1 MTKQGSIIRWDATRA
16 FGFIRSADCAGDVFF
31 HLRDYRGST
40 PPREGLTVVFEE
52 IHVGGKGPRAMA
64 VRTASSPH
72 GAAQDARST
81 DSRRAHRP
89 AQARRAAPASRSP
102 RQGKAPS
109 PTTGASLAYGLMA
122 AWAVLLAWGV
132 WMQRL
137 PLWSLAALAALN
149 IVTLWMY
156 ASDKNAARAGAS
168 GASQKSNC
176 TCCLCSA
183 AGPLPGWPSRTCDT
197 SPARR
202 NFARCTGSRSC
213 CTAARWRGWCLR
225 KPGLLCCFKRL
236 PAALAVD
243 QALVADRAGR
253 RLQVLN
259 PKRWRIAPISASSP
273 MSFRACI
280 SAVASS
286 PTT

>member
-1 MTKQGSIIRWDATRA
+1 MTKQGSIVRWDATRA
-16 FGFIRSADCAGDVFF
+16 FGFIRSADSAGDVFF

-64 VRTASSPH
+64 VRPASDPH
-72 GAAQDARST
+72 GAAQDTRSL
-81 DSRRAHRP
+81 DGRRTHRP

-156 ASDKNAARAGAS
+156 AADKNAARAG
-168 GASQKSNC
+168 
-176 TCCLCSA
+176 
-183 AGPLPGWPSRTCDT
+183 
-197 SPARR
+197 
-202 NFARCTGSRSC
+202 
-213 CTAARWRGWCLR
+213 
-225 KPGLLCCFKRL
+225 
-236 PAALAVD
+236 
-243 QALVADRAGR
+243 
-253 RLQVLN
+253 
-259 PKRWRIAPISASSP
+259 RWRIPESNLHLLSLLGGWPAAWLAQQNMRHKSSKKEFRTVYWLTIVLHCGALAWLVLAKTGSALL
-273 MSFRACI
+273 F
-280 SAVASS
+280 
-286 PTT
+286 

>member
-64 VRTASSPH
+64 VRPASDPH
-72 GAAQDARST
+72 GAAQDTRSL
-81 DSRRAHRP
+81 DGRRTHRP

-109 PTTGASLAYGLMA
+109 PAPGASLAYGLMA

-137 PLWSLAALAALN
+137 PLWSLAALASVNVL
-149 IVTLWMY
+149 TLWMY
-156 ASDKNAARAGAS
+156 AADKNAARAG
-168 GASQKSNC
+168 
-176 TCCLCSA
+176 
-183 AGPLPGWPSRTCDT
+183 
-197 SPARR
+197 
-202 NFARCTGSRSC
+202 
-213 CTAARWRGWCLR
+213 
-225 KPGLLCCFKRL
+225 
-236 PAALAVD
+236 
-243 QALVADRAGR
+243 
-253 RLQVLN
+253 
-259 PKRWRIAPISASSP
+259 RWRIPESNLHLLSLLGGWPAAWLAQQNMRHKSSKTE
-273 MSFRACI
+273 FRAVYWLTIVLHCGALAWLVLAKTG
-280 SAVASS
+280 SALLF
-286 PTT
+286 

>member
-16 FGFIRSADCAGDVFF
+16 FGFIRSADSAGDVFF

-64 VRTASSPH
+64 VRPASDPH
-72 GAAQDARST
+72 GAAQDTRSL
-81 DSRRAHRP
+81 DSRRTHRP

-109 PTTGASLAYGLMA
+109 PATGASLAYGLMVG
-122 AWAVLLAWGV
+122 WAVLLAWGV

-156 ASDKNAARAGAS
+156 AADKNAARAG
-168 GASQKSNC
+168 
-176 TCCLCSA
+176 
-183 AGPLPGWPSRTCDT
+183 
-197 SPARR
+197 
-202 NFARCTGSRSC
+202 
-213 CTAARWRGWCLR
+213 
-225 KPGLLCCFKRL
+225 
-236 PAALAVD
+236 
-243 QALVADRAGR
+243 
-253 RLQVLN
+253 
-259 PKRWRIAPISASSP
+259 RWRIPESNLHLLSLLGGWPAAWLAQQNMRHKSSKKEFRTVYWLTIVLHCGALAWLVLAKTGSALL
-273 MSFRACI
+273 F
-280 SAVASS
+280 
-286 PTT
+286 